1 MSESADDRQC
11 CRKHGEGELD
21 HSGFA
26 ADSSRLWSL
35 HGVTWLALDRRL
47 ADDSVSAR
55 KSELMVWPTVESV
68 CDGELGVVDCTA

>member
-11 CRKHGEGELD
+11 CRKHGEGEVD

-35 HGVTWLALDRRL
+35 HGGEL
-47 ADDSVSAR
+47 VSAR
-55 KSELMVWPTVESV
+55 PSIS
-68 CDGELGVVDCTA
+68 